1 MSFSAKLSLP
11 ARFSSHCFGS
21 HGKTLNYFCNR
32 LRTAKRYVTWLV
44 SNHDRRIVSENPG
57 VYIALRSA
65 VTWGHTTG
73 QTWAWSK
80 KFYRCTNF
88 SFHDAIIKVNCCW
101 NNSLLIH
108 AEGLIYQMI
117 CVQVHVNYSIF
128 IVDCVRLAPWDKIVF
143 WWSLCLGQDHKLYL
157 YFQT

>member
-1 MSFSAKLSLP
+1 M
-11 ARFSSHCFGS
+11 
-21 HGKTLNYFCNR
+21 
-32 LRTAKRYVTWLV
+32 
-44 SNHDRRIVSENPG
+44 
-57 VYIALRSA
+57 RSA

-88 SFHDAIIKVNCCW
+88 SFYDAIIKVTCCW

-128 IVDCVRLAPWDKIVF
+128 IVDCVRLAQWDKIVF
-143 WWSLCLGQDHKLYL
+143 FFDTWDLETDLWSHQLLSVLSAVIVKLTWHTVVIVKHGFGWKTEVYVL
-157 YFQT
+157 LSVEEQSDVSKIFHLHL